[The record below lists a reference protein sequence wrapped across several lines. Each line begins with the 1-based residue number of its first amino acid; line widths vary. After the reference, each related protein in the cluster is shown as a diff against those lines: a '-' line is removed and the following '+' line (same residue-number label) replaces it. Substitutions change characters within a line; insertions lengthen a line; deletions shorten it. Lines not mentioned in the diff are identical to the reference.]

1 MKLRASY
8 VNVSKKKTAGSK
20 NKKSAK
26 KKLKRNEK
34 SVDLKKKNEN
44 KIGNQEMECGRKS
57 DKDEHTSKA

>member
-8 VNVSKKKTAGSK
+8 VNVSKKKTVGSK

-44 KIGNQEMECGRKS
+44 KKKLIRSRERKKIKS
-57 DKDEHTSKA
+57 